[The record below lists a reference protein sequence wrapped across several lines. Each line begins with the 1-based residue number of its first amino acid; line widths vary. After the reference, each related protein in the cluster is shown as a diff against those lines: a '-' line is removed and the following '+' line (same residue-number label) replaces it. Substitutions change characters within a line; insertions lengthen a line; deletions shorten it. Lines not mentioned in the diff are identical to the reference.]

1 MTILSYADSA
11 LSLLPPVVAIV
22 LAMLTRRVLLS
33 LGVGILLGALLLTD
47 FSAANTAQYVG
58 TKVLALVWDDG
69 AFNSWNLYILGFLV
83 VLGMITALITVSGSA
98 RAFADWAR
106 THIRNKRDAKLLT
119 MFLGCVVFIDDY
131 FNSLVVGSVARPLTD
146 RYYISRSKLA
156 YLLDS
161 TAAPI
166 CVISPVSSWGAY
178 IIALIGGILTAHG
191 FTDSGHLSTFVQM
204 IPMNFYAIF
213 ALLLLLCVALMG
225 LDIGPMR
232 QHELNAQKGNLYD
245 ESKGLPPGANSGLP
259 EADSG
264 KILGLFL
271 PITVLVFATFYFMVS
286 SGGDALAAKNEA
298 FSLIGAFENTDVG
311 SSLFFGAL
319 IGLIVTLVLITYQG
333 VEKMMIVKGVVEGA
347 KSMLPAIYILLFAWT
362 IAGVIGQLETGKYMA
377 SLATGNIPFAML
389 PAMLFIL
396 AGLTAFSTGTSWGTF
411 GIMLPIAADM
421 AMGSDTTM
429 MLPMLAAVLAGAVF
443 GDHCSPIS
451 DTTILSST
459 GANCHHID
467 HVITQLPYALIVAGI
482 SLGGYIVL
490 GFTGSVMAGLLTC
503 SVLFVISVIILR
515 IKSCQRTTS

>member
-1 MTILSYADSA
+1 MTTLSYADSA
-11 LSLLPPVVAIV
+11 LSLLPPVVAIL
-22 LAMLTRRVLLS
+22 LAIITRRVLLS
-33 LGVGILLGALLLTD
+33 LGLGILLGAVLITD
-47 FSAANTAQYVG
+47 FSVVSSGQYLGEQVVG
-58 TKVLALVWDDG
+58 LFWADG
-69 AFNSWNLYILGFLV
+69 SINSWNIYLLGFLV
-83 VLGMITALITVSGSA
+83 FLGMITALITVSGA
-98 RAFADWAR
+98 AKAFADWAR
-106 THIRNKRDAKLLT
+106 TKIKNKRDAKLLT

-146 RYYISRSKLA
+146 RYYISRCKLA

-191 FTDSGHLSTFVQM
+191 FTDSGHLSVFIQM

-213 ALLLLLCVALMG
+213 SLLLLLCVAFMG

-232 QHELNAQKGNLYD
+232 QHELNAQKGHLYD
-245 ESKGLPPGANSGLP
+245 EAKGLPPGANSDLP
-259 EADSG
+259 EADNG

-286 SGGDALAAKNEA
+286 SGGDALVAKGLE
-298 FSLIGAFENTDVG
+298 FSLLGAFENTNVA
-311 SSLFFGAL
+311 SSLFFGAA
-319 IGLIVTLVLITYQG
+319 IGLVSTLVLVLIQG
-333 VEKMMIVKGVVEGA
+333 LDKSHILKGMVAGA
-347 KSMLPAIYILLFAWT
+347 RSMLPAIYILLFAWT

-377 SLATGNIPFAML
+377 SLATGNIPVALL
-389 PAMLFIL
+389 PAVLFVL

-421 AMGSDTTM
+421 AMGTHTSM
-429 MLPMLAAVLAGAVF
+429 MLPMLASVLAGAVF

-482 SLGGYIVL
+482 SLAGYTVL
-490 GFTGSVMAGLLTC
+490 GFTESLAAGLLTC
-503 SVLFVISVIILR
+503 SILFVISIIVLK
-515 IKSCQRTTS
+515 IKVNKGT